1 MDLCSSINVNIY
13 LAEVQELLS
22 SLVGVLQ
29 ISRVRHHIVREFLV
43 IPDLLFQVV
52 TVRCDV
58 PDNRVQLLLGHP
70 QPIAELTEV
79 LLDLCK
85 VLQSEG
91 QLVGAV
97 SGVLVETVIAG
108 TELIRVLLQDT
119 SVVFSEL
126 GALGLQESVGILDN
140 LLDRLRVVL
149 DISIETLWAGY
160 RNNMS
165 VM

>member
-29 ISRVRHHIVREFLV
+29 ISRVRHHIVRELFV
-43 IPDLLFQVV
+43 IPDLLFKVV
-52 TVRCDV
+52 SVRCDV

-70 QPIAELTEV
+70 QPITKLTKV
-79 LLDLCK
+79 LLDLCE
-85 VLQSEG
+85 VLLSEG

-97 SGVLVETVIAG
+97 GGVLVETVVAG
-108 TELIRVLLQDT
+108 TELIGVLLQEAP
-119 SVVFSEL
+119 VVFGEL
-126 GALGLQESVGILDN
+126 RALGLEESVGILDN

-149 DISIETLWAGY
+149 DIGIETL
-160 RNNMS
+160 
-165 VM
+165 

>member
-22 SLVGVLQ
+22 SLVSVLQ

-97 SGVLVETVIAG
+97 GGVLVETVIAG
-108 TELIRVLLQDT
+108 TELIRVLLQDA